1 MLAGALGDYWIY
13 IAAGIF
19 ALAAA
24 TDFVDGRIARKRNLV
39 TSTGNLLDTIA
50 DKILVAAALFVVLG
64 YNLLDRLDMPVFVGV
79 AIVTL
84 MIAREFIVSLI
95 KAVGAGKNIVIL
107 ADKMGK
113 LKMALQ
119 IAALLV
125 LLVAK
130 PIEETLQTGCIVVLY
145 FTLTGFIL
153 LCAATILSVV
163 SGINYIVKNRGV
175 FSEKVTGNREQGTG
189 NRCG

>member
-1 MLAGALGDYWIY
+1 MLAGAWGDYWIY

-19 ALAAA
+19 AVAAA

-50 DKILVAAALFVVLG
+50 DKILVAAALFVALG
-64 YNLLDRLDMPVFVGV
+64 YNLLGRLGIPVFVGV

-84 MIAREFIVSLI
+84 MIAREFVISLI

-125 LLVAK
+125 LLLAK
-130 PIEETLQTGCIVVLY
+130 PIEEILEKQTNKGQAGITAL
-145 FTLTGFIL
+145 GFIL

-163 SGINYIVKNRGV
+163 SGINYIVKNRGI
-175 FSEKVTGNREQGTG
+175 FSEQGTGNREQGTG
-189 NRCG
+189 SDG